1 MKGGYMKTVAIISRK
16 GGTGKTATCG
26 ALGAGLMRRGKKV
39 LFVDLDSQANLS
51 FTFNAFPRGP
61 ATNAMMLL
69 KEYCTAIEAIWKQ
82 KQGDIIPAVED
93 LAGADLYLKDIKGGE
108 FRLRDAL
115 KQIENRYDFC
125 IIDTP
130 SQLGSVTV
138 NALAAA
144 NYVIVPVQAEMFSLQ
159 GLVLV
164 NSTINSVKEH
174 CNQDLK
180 VSGILVTRYK
190 YRTTLSQDMK
200 ENLEEAAQQLNTKVF
215 NTTIRETIA
224 VAEAQAQQQD
234 LFSYAPHCTAA
245 QDYDAFIDEFLKGE

>member
-1 MKGGYMKTVAIISRK
+1 MKTVAIISRK
-16 GGTGKTATCG
+16 GGVGKTASAH

-51 FTFNAFPRGP
+51 FTFNAFPRGT
-61 ATNAMMLL
+61 ATNALMLI
-69 KEYCTAIEAIWKQ
+69 KENCMCLEAIWKQ

-93 LAGADLYLKDIKGGE
+93 LAGADLFLQDVKGGE

-115 KQIENRYDFC
+115 KQVEHRYDYC
-125 IIDTP
+125 VVDTP

-144 NYVIVPVQAEMFSLQ
+144 NYVIIPVQAEIYSLK
-159 GLVLV
+159 GLGLV

-200 ENLEEAAQQLNTKVF
+200 DNLEAAAQQFNTKVF
-215 NTTIRETIA
+215 ETTIRETIA
-224 VAEAQAQQQD
+224 VAEAQAMQQD
-234 LFSYAPHCTAA
+234 LFSYAPNCTAA
-245 QDYDAFIDEFLKGE
+245 QDYDAFIEEFLKGE

>member
-1 MKGGYMKTVAIISRK
+1 MKTVAIISRK
-16 GGTGKTATCG
+16 GGVGKTASAH

-115 KQIENRYDFC
+115 KQVENRYDYAV
-125 IIDTP
+125 IDTP

-144 NYVIVPVQAEMFSLQ
+144 NYVIVPVQAEIYSLK
-159 GLVLV
+159 GLGLV

-190 YRTTLSQDMK
+190 QRTTLSQDMK
-200 ENLEEAAQQLNTKVF
+200 DNLEAAAQQFNTKVF
-215 NTTIRETIA
+215 ETTIRETIA
-224 VAEAQAQQQD
+224 VAEAQAMQQD
-234 LFSYAPHCTAA
+234 LFSYAPNCTAA
-245 QDYDAFIDEFLKGE
+245 QDYDAFIEEFLKGE